1 MVVTMLLL
9 SSFYLA
15 VPSFGD
21 LLAGIANWWSLA
33 LILATAGTL
42 LWFVYSLWF
51 RRLWRARRIAN
62 IRLKRMLEER
72 ER

>member
-1 MVVTMLLL
+1 VICIVSILGSDFL
-9 SSFYLA
+9 F
-15 VPSFGD
+15 PSFGD

-72 ER
+72 DE

>member
-1 MVVTMLLL
+1 VFIPD
-9 SSFYLA
+9 SYLFFF
-15 VPSFGD
+15 PSFGE

-33 LILATAGTL
+33 LILGTVGTL

-51 RRLWRARRIAN
+51 RRVWRARRIAN

>member
-1 MVVTMLLL
+1 MVYPAST
-9 SSFYLA
+9 YLA
-15 VPSFGD
+15 FPSFED

-33 LILATAGTL
+33 LIMGSAGTL

-51 RRLWRARRIAN
+51 RRIWRARRIAN

>member
-1 MVVTMLLL
+1 MLFF
-9 SSFYLA
+9 SAFYLA
-15 VPSFGD
+15 FPSFGD
-21 LLAGIANWWSLA
+21 LLAGIANCWSLA
-33 LILATAGTL
+33 LILATVGTL

>member
-1 MVVTMLLL
+1 MVVTMLFLADL
-9 SSFYLA
+9 YLA
-15 VPSFGD
+15 FPSLGD
-21 LLAGIANWWSLA
+21 LLAGIANWWSLG
-33 LILATAGTL
+33 LILASAGTL
-42 LWFVYSLWF
+42 LWFVYSLWC

>member
-1 MVVTMLLL
+1 MLFLL
-9 SSFYLA
+9 GFYLA
-15 VPSFGD
+15 FPSLGEV
-21 LLAGIANWWSLA
+21 LAGIANWWSLT
-33 LILATAGTL
+33 LILGSAGTL

>member
-1 MVVTMLLL
+1 MLTPGCYLL
-9 SSFYLA
+9 F
-15 VPSFGD
+15 PSFGD

-33 LILATAGTL
+33 LILGSAGTL
-42 LWFVYSLWF
+42 LWFIYSLWF
-51 RRLWRARRIAN
+51 RRILRARRIAN